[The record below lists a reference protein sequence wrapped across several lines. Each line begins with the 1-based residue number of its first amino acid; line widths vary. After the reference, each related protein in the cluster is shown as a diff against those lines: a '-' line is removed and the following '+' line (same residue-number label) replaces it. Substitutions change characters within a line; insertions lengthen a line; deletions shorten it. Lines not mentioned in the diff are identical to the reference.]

1 MFHDNRLIAIGL
13 VILALS
19 ACRSPHP
26 STQTLTGYQ
35 AIRFNQ
41 VAVMPFLAG
50 RESSGADA
58 QLAHPLDCTMA
69 QFCEAAN
76 ELGGSAEEILT
87 VEMQTALERRLDY
100 RVVPQTRSSRT
111 FDEMPLD
118 RAKDT
123 PRIIAQ
129 RFGKATGAD
138 HVILGKVWRYRERE
152 GDQGQGASVG
162 FAVFLVQVD
171 NGRRVWRGRFDR
183 SQSTLLEDL
192 RESRI
197 FFKKGGRWLSARE
210 LSRFGIA
217 QVLKSFPEV
226 AE

>member
-1 MFHDNRLIAIGL
+1 MYRNDRLSVLGLAILTL
-13 VILALS
+13 V

-26 STQTLTGYQ
+26 PAQTLTGYQ
-35 AIRFNQ
+35 TIRFNQ

-50 RESSGADA
+50 QESSGADA
-58 QLAHPLDCTMA
+58 QLVHPLDCTMA
-69 QFCEAAN
+69 QFCEAVN
-76 ELGGSAEEILT
+76 ELSGRAEEILT
-87 VEMQTALERRLDY
+87 FEMQTALERRLDY
-100 RVVPQTRSSRT
+100 RVVPQARASRA

-118 RAKDT
+118 RSKDT

-138 HVILGKVWRYRERE
+138 HVILGKVWRFRERE

-192 RESRI
+192 REAPI
-197 FFKKGGRWLSARE
+197 FFKEGGLWLSAQE
-210 LSRFGIA
+210 LSRFGVE
-217 QVLKSFPEV
+217 QVLRSFPEV